1 MFSLMNPVF
10 VHVLIRTPIS
20 LFSSNVANPVMID
33 TRYFNNDFNYSNIT
47 AYLGQTL
54 SKADFGLQNHC
65 RWWLQPWNKDVYSLE
80 EKSWPT

>member
-20 LFSSNVANPVMID
+20 FFSSNVANPVTID
-33 TRYFNNDFNYSNIT
+33 TCYFNNDFNYSNIT

-54 SKADFGLQNHC
+54 S
-65 RWWLQPWNKDVYSLE
+65 
-80 EKSWPT
+80 

>member
-10 VHVLIRTPIS
+10 VHVLISTPIS

-33 TRYFNNDFNYSNIT
+33 TRYFNYDFNYSNIT

-54 SKADFGLQNHC
+54 S
-65 RWWLQPWNKDVYSLE
+65 
-80 EKSWPT
+80 